1 MYYERS
7 LALKRRLRVGETTF
21 GAFVSFQDPGSA
33 EIMAGTGY
41 DWVFIDME
49 HSPFDLKSLQ
59 HVLMAFS
66 GRSTVPIVRVP
77 WNDRIRIKQILD
89 LGAEGVL
96 VPMVSSAAEAR
107 AAVAATKYPPQGVRG
122 FGPWRASDYYRDT
135 PEYIQAAIDG
145 IIVVVQIEHEDGV
158 HQIEEILDI
167 PGIDVACMGPMD
179 LSGTM
184 GILGQLEHPRV
195 AEAIERVLAAAKQ
208 RGLPVCVPMETSV
221 ETQLAWARK
230 GANFV
235 VTGEDHGLLRRAA
248 AAALDQYRKALA

>member
-1 MYYERS
+1 MYYGRS
-7 LALKRRLRVGETTF
+7 LALKRRLKAGETTF
-21 GAFVSFQDPGSA
+21 GAFISFQDPGSA

-59 HVLMAFS
+59 HVLIAFN
-66 GRSTVPIVRVP
+66 GRPTVPIVRVP
-77 WNDRIRIKQILD
+77 WNDRIRIKQVLD
-89 LGAEGVL
+89 LGAEGIL
-96 VPMVSSAAEAR
+96 VPMVCSVAEAR

-122 FGPWRASDYYRDT
+122 FGPWRASDYYRQTD
-135 PEYIQAAIDG
+135 EYIRKANDG
-145 IIVVVQIEHEDGV
+145 ILVVVQIEHEDGV
-158 HQIEEILDI
+158 HQIEEILDV
-167 PGIDVACMGPMD
+167 PGIDVVCLGPMD

-195 AEAIERVLAAAKQ
+195 VEAIQRVLAAAKK
-208 RGLPVCVPMETSV
+208 RALPVCVPMETSI

-248 AAALDQYRKALA
+248 TAALAGYRKALS

>member
-1 MYYERS
+1 MYYEQS
-7 LALKRRLRVGETTF
+7 LALKRRLRAGETTF
-21 GAFVSFQDPGSA
+21 GAFISFQDPGSA

-59 HVLMAFS
+59 HVLIAFN
-66 GRSTVPIVRVP
+66 GRPTVPIVRVP
-77 WNDRIRIKQILD
+77 WNDRIRIKQVLD
-89 LGAEGVL
+89 LGAEGIL
-96 VPMVSSAAEAR
+96 VPMVCSVAEAR

-122 FGPWRASDYYRDT
+122 FGPWRASDYYRQTD
-135 PEYIQAAIDG
+135 EYIRKANDG
-145 IIVVVQIEHEDGV
+145 ILVVVQIEHEDGV
-158 HQIEEILDI
+158 HQIEEILDV
-167 PGIDVACMGPMD
+167 PGIDVVCLGPMD

-195 AEAIERVLAAAKQ
+195 VEAIQRVLAAAKK
-208 RGLPVCVPMETSV
+208 RALPACVPMETSI

-248 AAALDQYRKALA
+248 TAALAGYRKALS

>member
-7 LALKRRLRVGETTF
+7 LALKRRLRAGETTY
-21 GAFVSFQDPGSA
+21 GAFLSFQDPGSA

-41 DWVFIDME
+41 DWVFIDSE

-59 HVLMAFS
+59 HVLMAFN
-66 GRSTVPIVRVP
+66 GRPTVPIVRVP
-77 WNDRIRIKQILD
+77 WNDRIRIKQVLD
-89 LGAEGVL
+89 LGAEGIL
-96 VPMVSSAAEAR
+96 IPMVSSPAEAR
-107 AAVAATKYPPQGVRG
+107 AAVAACKYPPAGIRG
-122 FGPWRASDYYRDT
+122 FGPWRASDYYRNT
-135 PEYIQAAIDG
+135 EAYIQRANDG
-145 IIVVVQIEHEDGV
+145 IIVVIQIEHEDGV
-158 HQIEEILDI
+158 RQIDEMLDA
-167 PGIDVACMGPMD
+167 PGIDAVCLGPMD

-184 GILGQLEHPRV
+184 GILGQLDHPRV
-195 AEAIERVLAAAKQ
+195 VEAIERVLAAAKR

-248 AAALDQYRKALA
+248 VAALDRYRKALA

>member
-7 LALKRRLRVGETTF
+7 LALKRRLRAGETTF
-21 GAFVSFQDPGSA
+21 GAFVSFQDPASA

-49 HSPFDLKSLQ
+49 HSPFDMKSLQ
-59 HVLMAFS
+59 HVLMAFN

-77 WNDRIRIKQILD
+77 WNDRIRIKRVLD

-96 VPMVSSAAEAR
+96 VPMVSSAEEAR
-107 AAVAATKYPPQGVRG
+107 AAVAACKYPPMGIRG
-122 FGPWRASDYYRDT
+122 FGPWRASDYYRNT
-135 PEYIQAAIDG
+135 AEYIQAANDG
-145 IIVVVQIEHEDGV
+145 IVVVVQIEHEEGV
-158 HQIEEILDI
+158 RRITEIVSV
-167 PGIDVACMGPMD
+167 PGIDVICMGPMD

-184 GILGQLEHPRV
+184 GILGQLDHPRV
-195 AEAIERVLAAAKQ
+195 AGAIETVLRAAKE
-208 RGLPVCVPMETSV
+208 RGFPVCVPMETSL
-221 ETQLAWARK
+221 ETQLSWARK

-248 AAALDQYRKALA
+248 SAGLERYRQGLA

>member
-7 LALKRRLRVGETTF
+7 LALKHRLRAGETTF
-21 GAFVSFQDPGSA
+21 GAFVSFQDPASA

-49 HSPFDLKSLQ
+49 HSPFDMKSLQ
-59 HVLMAFS
+59 HVLMAFN

-77 WNDRIRIKQILD
+77 WNDRIRIKRALD
-89 LGAEGVL
+89 LGAEGIL
-96 VPMVSSAAEAR
+96 IPMVSSVEEAR
-107 AAVAATKYPPQGVRG
+107 AAVAACKYPPKGIRG
-122 FGPWRASDYYRDT
+122 FGPWRASDYYRNT
-135 PEYIQAAIDG
+135 EAYIQAANDG
-145 IIVVVQIEHEDGV
+145 IVVVVQIEHEEGV
-158 HQIEEILDI
+158 RQITEILDV
-167 PGIDVACMGPMD
+167 PGIDVVCMGPMD

-184 GILGQLEHPRV
+184 GILGQLDHPRV
-195 AEAIERVLAAAKQ
+195 TEAIDRVLGAAKA
-208 RGLPVCVPMETSV
+208 RGLPLCVPMETSL

-248 AAALDQYRKALA
+248 TTGLERYRQALS

>member
-7 LALKRRLRVGETTF
+7 LALKKRFRAGETTF

-33 EIMAGTGY
+33 EIMAGTGF

-77 WNDRIRIKQILD
+77 WNDRIRIKQALD
-89 LGAEGVL
+89 LGAEGIL
-96 VPMVSSAAEAR
+96 VPMVSSPVEAQAAM
-107 AAVAATKYPPQGVRG
+107 AACKYPPMGIRG
-122 FGPWRASDYYRDT
+122 FGPWRASDYYRRT
-135 PEYIQAAIDG
+135 EEYIRRANDG
-145 IIVVVQIEHEDGV
+145 IILIPQIEHEDGV
-158 HQIEEILDI
+158 RQIEEILEV
-167 PGIDVACMGPMD
+167 PGIDAVCMGPMD
-179 LSGTM
+179 LSGSM

-195 AEAIERVLAAAKQ
+195 AEAIDRVLSAAKR
-208 RGLPVCVPMETSV
+208 RGLPVCVPMETSL

-230 GANFV
+230 GANCV
-235 VTGEDHGLLRRAA
+235 VAGEDHGLLRRAA
-248 AAALDQYRKALA
+248 AAALEQYRKALA